1 MSDRLYHLLRRFVD
15 IRREEAPVVGWCWLF
30 IFAVLSSY
38 YIMRPIRDE
47 AGVAGGVNNLQWLFT
62 GTLLGMV
69 LLNIPFAFL
78 VKKLPRRRFIPI
90 TYHFFAV
97 NIVVFAALLHWDAQH
112 TVWIGRIF
120 FIWVSVYNL
129 FVVSVFWQ
137 LNVDLFSPEQ
147 SKRLFG
153 LIAAGASIGAI
164 VGSSVTAGLA
174 RHVSPIFLLLGA
186 AVLLEIAVFSVGR
199 LSRLSPALH
208 RGPAAPAADEAPI
221 GGSIF
226 AGITRA
232 FGSRYLVNVS
242 LFVLLF
248 TVTSTILYF
257 QQAGIVSHSISGRG
271 AQTAFF
277 ATVDLCVNILTLAI
291 QLFLTGRIV
300 VLLGVALTLGLL
312 PVLTI
317 IGFSALALMPT
328 IAAVAVFQ
336 VLRRAGDYAITRPTR
351 EVLFTVV
358 PREDRYKAKSFID
371 TVVYRAGD
379 QIGAWSVALLRGAGL
394 GTAEMAL
401 VALPLAAL
409 WLVDALWLGRRQES
423 MASAQARL
431 GEAHAP
437 IRQSVRVAGQ
447 RAPAI
452 VLRRHFLPLG
462 VPPDVAKSVRGTDL
476 GDPTRSGRHPHPGA
490 DGGEDRRIGARRAVP
505 AAQRHPFQSDGGS
518 APGRPAGRRIAC
530 RVAGNP
536 RCLRRQEPW
545 PLRRRHQLAPTA
557 FRSGANGGG
566 AAASHLCADHR

>member
-1 MSDRLYHLLRRFVD
+1 MSDRLYRLLRRLVE
-15 IRREEAPVVGWCWLF
+15 IRREEVPVVGWCWLF

-47 AGVAGGVNNLQWLFT
+47 AGIAGGVNNLQWLFT

-69 LLNIPFAFL
+69 LLNIPFAYL
-78 VKKLPRRRFIPI
+78 VKTLPRRRFIPI
-90 TYHFFAV
+90 TYHFFAA
-97 NIVVFAALLHWDAQH
+97 NIVLFAALLHWADAQQ
-112 TVWIGRIF
+112 TIWIGRIF

-174 RHVSPIFLLLGA
+174 RHVSPIFLLFGA
-186 AVLLEIAVFSVGR
+186 AILLEIAVFSVGR

-208 RGPAAPAADEAPI
+208 RGPAAAAADEAPI
-221 GGSIF
+221 GGSVF

-242 LFVLLF
+242 FFVLLF

-291 QLFLTGRIV
+291 QLFLTGHIV

-317 IGFSALALMPT
+317 IGFGALALMPT

-351 EVLFTVV
+351 EILFTVV

-401 VALPLAAL
+401 VAIPLAGL
-409 WLVDALWLGRRQES
+409 WLVDALWLGRRQERL
-423 MASAQARL
+423 AAEQA
-431 GEAHAP
+431 A
-437 IRQSVRVAGQ
+437 V
-447 RAPAI
+447 
-452 VLRRHFLPLG
+452 
-462 VPPDVAKSVRGTDL
+462 
-476 GDPTRSGRHPHPGA
+476 
-490 DGGEDRRIGARRAVP
+490 AVP
-505 AAQRHPFQSDGGS
+505 APQPVKA
-518 APGRPAGRRIAC
+518 
-530 RVAGNP
+530 
-536 RCLRRQEPW
+536 
-545 PLRRRHQLAPTA
+545 
-557 FRSGANGGG
+557 
-566 AAASHLCADHR
+566 